1 MASLEDEFALTS
13 RARPPKCLAGVSI
26 MLVDDSRSVSEAV
39 RMMATVSG
47 ARIRR
52 ADSIA
57 SAQRHVMLFRPN
69 VVIIDLGLPDGNG
82 VEVAAI
88 VAEKVDPKP
97 GVLILSAA
105 DEDVGLK
112 AVEEAGADGYLP
124 KPIES
129 LGAFQEA
136 VLGVL
141 PGTAAGLPDWNSE
154 FSAEMSGTDFFEQ
167 DLENALDL
175 FEEALRDDNSDELAF
190 GAQFLAGVASTA
202 GDKEL
207 EQCARAV
214 SARLGS
220 GHRGLAA
227 AGIAVDMLSSRLSGE
242 MSATG

>member
-1 MASLEDEFALTS
+1 MASLSDEFAFKSPT
-13 RARPPKCLAGVSI
+13 RPPKCLAGISI

-52 ADSIA
+52 ADCIA
-57 SAQRHVMLFRPN
+57 SAQRHIMLFRPD
-69 VVIIDLGLPDGNG
+69 VVITDLGLPDGNG
-82 VEVAAI
+82 VEVAKI

-105 DEDVGLK
+105 EEDVARK
-112 AVEEAGADGYLP
+112 AAEECGADGYLL
-124 KPIES
+124 KPIEG

-136 VLGVL
+136 VLSVI
-141 PGTAAGLPDWNSE
+141 PGGAAGLPDWNAE
-154 FSAEMSGTDFFEQ
+154 FSAEMTGTDYFEQ

-175 FEEALRDDNSDELAF
+175 FEEAVRDDNCDELAF

-202 GDKEL
+202 ADTEL
-207 EQCARAV
+207 EECARSV
-214 SARLGS
+214 TARLAG
-220 GHRGLAA
+220 GHKGMAA
-227 AGIAVDMLSSRLSGE
+227 AGIAIDMLNSRLAGE